1 MPTTP
6 RSAIPYP
13 AAGDTPNLPV
23 QMAAIS
29 TALEDQAKDDQ
40 GPFASRPV
48 STPIS
53 PGFAGRYYYATDRG
67 VVYRDTGTGWKPVNG
82 VEQGTLLPAGAPA
95 DYTLFDLLVDE
106 IQGIVWTFRYVSTEA
121 TYKWVFVGGPQ
132 YGFSQD
138 NSQLN
143 SVAST
148 SYTSLSAEGTAP
160 VKGIYEIE
168 FGANCYN
175 ATADSGCAL
184 SYTIPGGGAASD
196 NDCVQSQTIGTG
208 VDADSFYAHHH
219 LRRVTKQTAT
229 SAGKFALYGKA
240 LSAGTAV
247 FRGLFMYIRPIQ
259 VAP

>member
-13 AAGDTPNLPV
+13 SAGDTPDLPT
-23 QMAAIS
+23 QMTAIS

-40 GPFASRPV
+40 GPYASRPT

-53 PGFAGRYYYATDRG
+53 PGIAGRYYYATDRG

-95 DYTLFDLLVDE
+95 DYTLFDLIVNE
-106 IQGIVWTFRYVSTEA
+106 NQGIIWTFRYVSTEA

-138 NSQLN
+138 NDVLN
-143 SVAST
+143 PVAST

-175 ATADSGCAL
+175 GTADSGCAL
-184 SYTIPGGGAASD
+184 SYSIPGGGAVGD
-196 NDCVQSQTIGTG
+196 NEAVLSQTVGTG
-208 VDADSFYAHHH
+208 ANADSFYAHHH
-219 LRRVTKQTAT
+219 LRRVAKQTAT
-229 SAGKFALYGKA
+229 SAGQFALYGKA
-240 LSAGTAV
+240 LGAGTAV
-247 FRGLFMYIRPIQ
+247 FRGLFMYVRPIQ